1 VDSSNSSAAQTID
14 AQTIDART
22 VVLTMPE
29 LQSSHVLM
37 PAMPAAAVLAHGRPR
52 TPAVSSWRGKGEIC
66 PQRTLTAAATQGG
79 RIAGFGAYDVTD
91 TKFFTQMGPPSCSP
105 PV

>member
-1 VDSSNSSAAQTID
+1 VDSSQSSGALTMD
-14 AQTIDART
+14 TRIDART

-29 LQSSHVLM
+29 LQPSGVLM
-37 PAMPAAAVLAHGRPR
+37 SAMPAVAALPHGRPY
-52 TPAVSSWRGKGEIC
+52 TPTVSNWRRRGEVC
-66 PQRTLTAAATQGG
+66 AQRTLTAAATQGG

-91 TKFFTQMGPPSCSP
+91 TKFSTQMGPPSCSP

>member
-1 VDSSNSSAAQTID
+1 VDSSKSSSALTID
-14 AQTIDART
+14 TPA

-29 LQSSHVLM
+29 LQLSRVLM
-37 PAMPAAAVLAHGRPR
+37 PAMPAVAVLSHGRPH
-52 TPAVSSWRGKGEIC
+52 TPTVSNWRRKGEVC
-66 PQRTLTAAATQGG
+66 AQGTLTAAATQGG

-91 TKFFTQMGPPSCSP
+91 TKFSTQMGPPSCSP